1 MSSCSEFMRL
11 KNDPRILVNCGSCVK
26 FDRYIG
32 RCKDEEEV
40 LRKYEDS
47 PVFDTFSRMM
57 QETASIVVT

>member
-11 KNDPRILVNCGSCVK
+11 QNDPRSLINCGSCVK
-26 FDRYIG
+26 YDRYIG
-32 RCKDEEEV
+32 RCKDGEEV

-57 QETASIVVT
+57 QQNQSIYIT

>member
-11 KNDPRILVNCGSCVK
+11 QNDPRSLVNCGSCVK
-26 FDRYIG
+26 YDRYGG

-57 QETASIVVT
+57 QDAQSIYIT